1 MSFRLNSPSFD
12 DGARLPVQFTCE
24 GEDISP
30 ALGWDGAPT
39 ATQGYALLCDDPDAP
54 GGTWHHW
61 ALYDIATK
69 TGGLNQAVPARPEI
83 DGGRQAVNDFG
94 QVGYRGPCPPRGHG
108 THHYR
113 FRLLA
118 LDIAKLPLGADPTC
132 AQVEAAAQSH
142 VLGEARLVATYS
154 R

>member
-1 MSFRLNSPSFD
+1 MSFRLTSPSFD
-12 DGARLPVQFTCE
+12 DGARLPVQLTCE
-24 GEDISP
+24 GQDVSP
-30 ALGWDGAPT
+30 ALGWDDAPT
-39 ATQGYALLCDDPDAP
+39 ATQSYALLCDDPDAP

-61 ALYDIATK
+61 ALYDIAAGTSRLDHAFP
-69 TGGLNQAVPARPEI
+69 TRPQVE
-83 DGGRQAVNDFG
+83 GARQAVNDFG

-118 LDIAKLPLGADPTC
+118 LDVAELPLGAEPKCPD
-132 AQVEAAAQSH
+132 VEAAARPH
-142 VLGEARLVATYS
+142 VLGEARLTGTYS